1 MVERKA
7 ETELREHLAR
17 ELSFKIWSAPPAA
30 TSDTPE
36 MLPKGCYWPGLSI
49 DDAYK
54 TGTRD
59 EMDELGILRGW
70 LLGFGQTIHQQ
81 QDRTGPPLQY
91 DGDGKG
97 VGTLIS
103 RLRVCA

>member
-1 MVERKA
+1 
-7 ETELREHLAR
+7 
-17 ELSFKIWSAPPAA
+17 
-30 TSDTPE
+30 

-70 LLGFGQTIHQQ
+70 VLDKPSISSRTGQG
-81 QDRTGPPLQY
+81 RAGPPLQY
-91 DGDGKG
+91 DGDGKS